1 MKKNNNIDYG
11 LTKEDFDTSYAK
23 KLRNNPERLK
33 KFKEKIKRD
42 FNNTGNIDVFL
53 MNLRIL
59 AIAGGVTQL
68 SKKAEI
74 KRPNIYRIL
83 RPNYQPKFSTI
94 LNISRCL
101 GINLYCC

>member
-1 MKKNNNIDYG
+1 MVKKI
-11 LTKEDFDTSYAK
+11 K
-23 KLRNNPERLK
+23 KLLISQEEFDK
-33 KFKEKIKRD
+33 KFCYGNKEFITAYLRDSIKE
-42 FNNTGNIDVFL
+42 FNKTGNIDVFL